1 VGYSKEIKGVGER
14 KSLKSVSYLT
24 TIIGEWFKK

>member
-1 VGYSKEIKGVGER
+1 VEYAKEIKGVGER

-24 TIIGEWFKK
+24 TIIEEWFNK